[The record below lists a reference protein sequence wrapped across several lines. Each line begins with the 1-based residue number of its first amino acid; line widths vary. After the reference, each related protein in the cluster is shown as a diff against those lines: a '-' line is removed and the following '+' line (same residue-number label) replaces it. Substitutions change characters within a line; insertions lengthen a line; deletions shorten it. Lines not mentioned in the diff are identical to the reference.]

1 MWNDARVQ
9 SLTWPPPNGLTLW
22 QRLLTGPELGCIPG
36 LFQAWE
42 AGLAQALRWDLKGF
56 REAFQEVSLEG
67 LAQADWKVGL
77 VWAPKA
83 IIHNRPESP
92 NVVKSWRDQW
102 EELPE
107 CDLKLEAYQS
117 LKDFTEGMG
126 EAFSKA
132 FLEAC
137 RKPSGNPSGNPC
149 RNQEQEQEQE
159 EISPSP
165 RIPGPRPA
173 DPMADSLR
181 RRAPGDRDDVK
192 RLFERFKRSVG
203 RPGLAFF
210 RGTHDLQ
217 ATWLA
222 DALDA
227 HGEPACSLVADEAPN
242 DRMVTGDADER
253 GQDHRTVKYVFGNPD
268 AFARILEAAKR
279 RQRRP
284 QQDTADV
291 MAAAMAAEP
300 EL

>member
-1 MWNDARVQ
+1 MWGDRRFKSLSKPQPNAQ
-9 SLTWPPPNGLTLW
+9 SLWVY
-22 QRLLTGPELGCIPG
+22 LLTGPHTTSIPG
-36 LFQAWE
+36 LFSAGE
-42 AGLAQALRWDLKGF
+42 AMLSEALGWPPKGF

-126 EAFSKA
+126 EAFAKA

-137 RKPSGNPSGNPC
+137 RKPSGNPC